1 MNPLNIPWPQFLYIP
16 RLWKCMNP
24 LPFFHLPDTSQ
35 HIVVWLRL
43 QNSLEIALQDVIQHL
58 LIAKY
63 GRWLSGFTSLLT
75 DHVRPV
81 LLETHPLLA
90 HSCVCLGFPT
100 SGCCFSIA
108 ASFAHLLNIRVPWGF
123 YPKPFSFW
131 FCTLSLQPRPLLWL
145 QLSPICGCL
154 LHRMA
159 WFTSVSWGS
168 VLNILLRT
176 DSPLPQPSPN

>member
-63 GRWLSGFTSLLT
+63 SRWLSGFTSLLT
-75 DHVRPV
+75 MCDPFCWRHTLSLPTAVSV
-81 LLETHPLLA
+81 LVFLPLAAAFQLQHPLLI
-90 HSCVCLGFPT
+90 S
-100 SGCCFSIA
+100 
-108 ASFAHLLNIRVPWGF
+108 
-123 YPKPFSFW
+123 
-131 FCTLSLQPRPLLWL
+131 
-145 QLSPICGCL
+145 
-154 LHRMA
+154 
-159 WFTSVSWGS
+159 
-168 VLNILLRT
+168 
-176 DSPLPQPSPN
+176 